1 MNALPPRPAAPRTA
15 ESANAASGGD
25 EFHDDLGNRRGLD
38 PAFIKELTRLDPLR
52 STVSVLRTWLEIAGL
67 LALAVLFPEWWVV
80 APCMVLLA
88 TRALALFVLSH
99 EAVHYRLYKTR
110 WLNDL
115 VGRICAT
122 PVGISM
128 FAYRVVHR
136 LHHNHLFG
144 KQDPDTPIH
153 GGYPRGRAYLAGKL
167 LKDVG
172 GLTAWKT
179 YAYFW
184 GAPSAA
190 RTDGM
195 KVDPLGDTSPKLRRD
210 ALNDRWAV
218 AGFHLALPA
227 VALIFGFFTEYLLLW
242 AIPLWFLLQPLL
254 RFRSIL
260 EHGMTTETGDAWR
273 DARTNLGPGWLM
285 WLLFP
290 HNVHYH
296 LEHHLYPS
304 LPHYNLA
311 KAHRALREGGLLEGA
326 EVRPVGYAVRL
337 AWGTPGG

>member
-1 MNALPPRPAAPRTA
+1 MTAISPDPARL
-15 ESANAASGGD
+15 ERD
-25 EFHDDLGNRRGLD
+25 EFHDDLGDRRGLD
-38 PAFIKELTRLDPLR
+38 PVLIKELTRLDPVR
-52 STVSVLRTWLEIAGL
+52 STVSVVRTWLEVAL
-67 LALAVLFPEWWVV
+67 LTALAVRFPEWWVV
-80 APCMVLLA
+80 APCMILLA
-88 TRALALFVLSH
+88 TRAQALFILAH
-99 EAVHYRLYKTR
+99 EAVHYRLYETR

-115 VGRICAT
+115 VGRLCAT
-122 PVGISM
+122 PGGISM
-128 FAYRVVHR
+128 FSYRVIHR

-144 KQDPDTPIH
+144 RQDPDTPIH

-167 LKDVG
+167 LRDVA

-190 RTDGM
+190 RIDGA
-195 KVDPLGDTSPKLRRD
+195 KSDPLGDTSPKLRRD

-227 VALIFGFFTEYLLLW
+227 AALAFGFFTEYLLLW

-260 EHGMTTETGDAWR
+260 EHGMTTETGDVWH

-285 WLLFP
+285 WLIFP
-290 HNVHYH
+290 HHVHYH

-304 LPHYNLA
+304 VPHYNLPR
-311 KAHRALREGGLLEGA
+311 AHRALRENGQLEDA
-326 EVRPVGYAVRL
+326 EVRPVESAARL
-337 AWGTPGG
+337 AWASPAV

>member
-1 MNALPPRPAAPRTA
+1 MNAIPPRTAAPRTA
-15 ESANAASGGD
+15 PAAGD
-25 EFHDDLGNRRGLD
+25 EFRDDPGGRRGLD
-38 PAFIKELTRLDPLR
+38 PAVVKALTRLDPLR
-52 STVSVLRTWLEIAGL
+52 STLSVLRTWLEIAAL
-67 LALAVLFPEWWVV
+67 LALAVLVPERWAV
-80 APCMVLLA
+80 APCMILLA
-88 TRALALFVLSH
+88 TRAQALFVLSH
-99 EAVHYRLYKTR
+99 EAVHYRLYETR

-128 FAYRVVHR
+128 FAYRVIHR

-144 KQDPDTPIH
+144 AQDPDTPIH

-167 LKDVG
+167 LRDVA

-190 RTDGM
+190 RLDGA
-195 KVDPLGDTSPKLRRD
+195 KTDPLGDTSPKLRRD
-210 ALNDRWAV
+210 ALNDRWVV

-227 VALIFGFFTEYLLLW
+227 AALAFGFFTEYLLLW
-242 AIPLWFLLQPLL
+242 AIPLWFLLQPLM

-273 DARTNLGPGWLM
+273 DARTNLGPKWLM
-285 WLLFP
+285 WLIFP

-304 LPHYNLA
+304 LPHYNLP
-311 KAHRALREGGLLEGA
+311 KAHRALRDGGLLEDA
-326 EVRPVGYAVRL
+326 EVRQVGHAARL
-337 AWGTPGG
+337 AWGAPAR

>member
-1 MNALPPRPAAPRTA
+1 MNAIPPRTGASRTVSTA
-15 ESANAASGGD
+15 GD
-25 EFHDDLGNRRGLD
+25 EFHDDLGDRRGLD
-38 PAFIKELTRLDPLR
+38 PAFIKALTRLDPLR
-52 STVSVLRTWLEIAGL
+52 STLSVLQTWLEIAVL

-88 TRALALFVLSH
+88 TRAQALFVLSH
-99 EAVHYRLYKTR
+99 EAVHYRLYETR

-128 FAYRVVHR
+128 FAYRVIHR

-144 KQDPDTPIH
+144 RQDPDTPIH

-167 LKDVG
+167 LKDVA

-190 RTDGM
+190 RIDGQ
-195 KVDPLGDTSPKLRRD
+195 KTDPLGDTSPKLRRD

-227 VALIFGFFTEYLLLW
+227 AALAFGFFIEYLLLW
-242 AIPLWFLLQPLL
+242 AIPLWFLLQPLM

-285 WLLFP
+285 WLIFP

-304 LPHYNLA
+304 LPHYNLP
-311 KAHRALREGGLLEGA
+311 KAHRALRAGGLLEGA
-326 EVRPVGYAVRL
+326 EVRPVGYAARL

>member
-1 MNALPPRPAAPRTA
+1 MNAMPPQAGRRRTTGDDTRPDAFR
-15 ESANAASGGD
+15 
-25 EFHDDLGNRRGLD
+25 DDVGARRGLD
-38 PAFIKELTRLDPLR
+38 PALIRELTRLDPLR
-52 STVSVLRTWLEIAGL
+52 STLSVLRTWLEIAL
-67 LALAVLFPEWWVV
+67 LIALAVRFPEWWVV

-88 TRALALFVLSH
+88 TRAQALFVLSH
-99 EAVHYRLYKTR
+99 EAVHYRLYETR

-115 VGRICAT
+115 VGRLCAT

-144 KQDPDTPIH
+144 PQDPDTPIH

-167 LKDVG
+167 LKDLA

-190 RTDGM
+190 RTDGA
-195 KVDPLGDTSPKLRRD
+195 KSDPLGDTSPALRRA
-210 ALNDRWAV
+210 ALTDRWIV
-218 AGFHLALPA
+218 AAFHAALPLA
-227 VALIFGFFTEYLLLW
+227 ALGLGVFAEYLLLW
-242 AIPLWFLLQPLL
+242 AVPLWCLLQPLL
-254 RFRSIL
+254 RFRAIL

-273 DARTNLGPGWLM
+273 DARTNLGPRWLM
-285 WLLFP
+285 WLIFP

-311 KAHRALREGGLLEGA
+311 KAHRALRERGLLANA
-326 EVRPVGYAVRL
+326 EVRPVGEAARL
-337 AWGTPGG
+337 AWAAPAR